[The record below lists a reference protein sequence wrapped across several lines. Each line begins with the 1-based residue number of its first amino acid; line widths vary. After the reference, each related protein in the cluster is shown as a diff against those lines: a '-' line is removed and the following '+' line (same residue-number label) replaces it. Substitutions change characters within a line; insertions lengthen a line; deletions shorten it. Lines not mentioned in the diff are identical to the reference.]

1 MSLLPHR
8 ATDLATAYKISDVQ
22 PLTGEDL
29 DRYYVDLG
37 AARKNDAIININ
49 STLELQE
56 PAQHSAIL
64 FTGHRGCGKS
74 TELRLLQ
81 RTWQEHFHVIYLE
94 REIGDREGEAVLLQV
109 LSVTYHELGDSEKA
123 IQFSQNS
130 LDISK

>member
-1 MSLLPHR
+1 MGIASCPRSLDYAKMRSSAYIASFMSLPPHR

-49 STLELQE
+49 CTLELQE

-81 RTWQEHFHVIYLE
+81 RQWQQDFQVIYL
-94 REIGDREGEAVLLQV
+94 
-109 LSVTYHELGDSEKA
+109 
-123 IQFSQNS
+123 
-130 LDISK
+130 